1 MLSANPNVVFF
12 RRFALVP
19 FVILM
24 VIIITMLILHQLF
37 VVQTNHQKTLILQQE
52 QNVQR
57 LQRQVQSLQ
66 MQRSMSLQ
74 YQTDFYAIKGASLLA
89 ALDRVQWA
97 DHLNE
102 WSRNWLASS
111 LTIQFAAEQLLNP
124 SDMKHFEITQPI
136 FYSSRIQVGLMLQV
150 DTDYN
155 YFIQMLRRQFGLPI
169 ILERCNLS
177 LQSTGVDK
185 EIVLNVEQG
194 NINLQCSFLSLR
206 AQPRSFSPEVL
217 P

>member
-1 MLSANPNVVFF
+1 MPLA
-12 RRFALVP
+12 
-19 FVILM
+19 ILT
-24 VIIITMLILHQLF
+24 VIIITALILHQIF
-37 VVQTNHQKTLILQQE
+37 VVQTNYQQALILQQE

-57 LQRQVQSLQ
+57 LQRQVLSLQ
-66 MQRSMSLQ
+66 MQRAISLE
-74 YQTDFYAIKGASLLA
+74 YQADFYAIKETSFLT
-89 ALDRVQWA
+89 ALDRVQLT
-97 DHLNE
+97 DYLNE
-102 WSRNWLASS
+102 WSQNWLASS
-111 LTIQFAAEQLLNP
+111 LTIQFAAEQLLNS

-150 DTDYN
+150 DTDYI

-177 LQSTGVDK
+177 LQSTGVNK
-185 EIVLNVEQG
+185 EVVLNVEHG